1 MIKRPSH
8 LDDADRWLLEHDPLL
23 SKTTSE
29 ALANRRIRQQH
40 AQGMALLK
48 DAVVASGAA
57 APFLEDDRT
66 AERLIRLA
74 PPAIR
79 KLVALRLEFPSAS
92 QAQLGRMM
100 GCSRQAVSKKRRRL
114 LAYLEAMAACPLT
127 QTSGSVTAAPYFM
140 EPNGQLAWDFI
151 ECE

>member
-29 ALANRRIRQQH
+29 ALANCRIRQRH
-40 AQGMALLK
+40 AQGIALPN
-48 DAVVASGAA
+48 DAILASDAA
-57 APFLEDDRT
+57 APFLEDDRA

-92 QAQLGRMM
+92 QAELARML
-100 GCSRQAVSKKRRRL
+100 GCSRQAVNKKRQRL
-114 LAYLEAMAACPLT
+114 LAYLQTMAASPPS
-127 QTSGSVTAAPYFM
+127 QTSVSVTAAPCFR
-140 EPNGQLAWDFI
+140 ESNGQLAWDFV
-151 ECE
+151 EYE